1 MKVLRVSDLDQYN
14 LLDFGE
20 KTKVK
25 ILWLD
30 DERDPIHYLKN
41 HTNKIEEITWAK
53 DSVEF
58 LYNISDGKYKD
69 YDLICLDHDLGND
82 SENGVFC
89 AQRLREE
96 IEKEQEWG
104 NLDVI
109 FIHSYNPGG
118 TKRMLDVLDPLQ
130 SLRFYLRKA
139 WQKTLYYKGFQYP
152 DDLKVWV
159 DKNIDVNQIVNIS
172 CSQAGPDR
180 NWTVWYWELENK
192 PIKNPDIKIE

>member
-1 MKVLRVSDLDQYN
+1 MKVLRISDLEAYN
-14 LLDFGE
+14 FLYLGS

-30 DERDPIHYLKN
+30 DARNPSLYLRK
-41 HTNKIEEITWAK
+41 HTDKIEEITWAK
-53 DSVEF
+53 DSIEF
-58 LYNISDGKYKD
+58 LSSISDGKYKD
-69 YDLICLDHDLGND
+69 YDIICLDHDLGND

-89 AQRLREE
+89 SQRLREE

-104 NLDVI
+104 NLDLI
-109 FIHSYNPGG
+109 LIHSYNPVGV
-118 TKRMLDVLDPLQ
+118 KRMLDVLNTLQ
-130 SLRFYLRKA
+130 ELKFYTRKA
-139 WQKTLYYKGFQYP
+139 WKKTLYYKGFQYP
-152 DDLKVWV
+152 DDLQIWV

-192 PIKNPDIKIE
+192 PIKNPNIKIE